1 MDIMNIINI
10 KEVFMMKYY
19 VNENCIGCGLC
30 TNLCPE
36 VFEMTDEGVSR
47 ALNIDTDIDA
57 AQEALSE
64 CPVNAIEEV

>member
-1 MDIMNIINI
+1 
-10 KEVFMMKYY
+10 MMKYY
-19 VNENCIGCGLC
+19 VDENCIGCGLC

-36 VFEMTDEGVSR
+36 VYEMTDEGVSR